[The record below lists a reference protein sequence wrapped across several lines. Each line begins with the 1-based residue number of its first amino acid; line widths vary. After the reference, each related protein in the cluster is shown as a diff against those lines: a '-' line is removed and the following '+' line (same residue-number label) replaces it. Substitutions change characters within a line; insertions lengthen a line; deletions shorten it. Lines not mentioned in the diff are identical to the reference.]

1 MAGEIKSFQENIRK
15 SFIWY
20 SLTPVIIIVITA
32 VVIFIA
38 AWGIS
43 LRMSTVNENEDI
55 KNRIDSAMN
64 TYYSMVDKVSDIV
77 VDSEDNNQKD
87 KIFATIY
94 TATSNYDELGELII
108 LDGSGDTVFTS
119 GEGTYP
125 FLTQRGMNN
134 WGVWKMAKRHPDETN
149 TILFEGKLFIVKGVY
164 ENDKLKY
171 GIFYIVPSEVIRN
184 QFKGEEK
191 SVLITDSL
199 GWVYLYNNKALLD
212 DFGRVDP
219 QLENASGYTII
230 DGHIYYGK
238 RIDSKKGISVY
249 TISDVHRSIR
259 TIEVIVLII
268 VIIFIGIILISYRNA
283 DNSSR
288 EYTKD
293 VKKIEQAFEAV
304 QQGDLNVSLN
314 IDSSTEFQTIGR
326 DFNQMLEGLKEEIAQ
341 NQELA
346 ENAAFSQVKQ
356 LESQFNPHFLFNTLD
371 NIRFMAKIDAK
382 AADKMIVSLS
392 GLLRYSIRETRDEVT
407 VQEDLHNLQLYLNI
421 LQIRFNKRFSYSI
434 DVSEEIYDCLIP
446 KLVIQLLIE
455 NAIKYGFEGRE
466 TLDVK
471 IRGTQHQD
479 NIIFVCEDNGAGM
492 DEALLA
498 ELKQQL
504 EGEKNESS
512 HLGLYNIHRRI
523 QLMYKG
529 DYGLNIES
537 EKDKGTL
544 VRVTIPKHR

>member
-77 VDSEDNNQKD
+77 VDSEDNNQED
-87 KIFATIY
+87 KIFATLY
-94 TATSNYDELGELII
+94 RATSNYDELGELII

-293 VKKIEQAFEAV
+293 VKKIEEAFEAV
-304 QQGDLNVSLN
+304 QQGV
-314 IDSSTEFQTIGR
+314 F
-326 DFNQMLEGLKEEIAQ
+326 GLA
-341 NQELA
+341 
-346 ENAAFSQVKQ
+346 
-356 LESQFNPHFLFNTLD
+356 
-371 NIRFMAKIDAK
+371 
-382 AADKMIVSLS
+382 
-392 GLLRYSIRETRDEVT
+392 
-407 VQEDLHNLQLYLNI
+407 
-421 LQIRFNKRFSYSI
+421 
-434 DVSEEIYDCLIP
+434 
-446 KLVIQLLIE
+446 
-455 NAIKYGFEGRE
+455 
-466 TLDVK
+466 
-471 IRGTQHQD
+471 
-479 NIIFVCEDNGAGM
+479 
-492 DEALLA
+492 
-498 ELKQQL
+498 
-504 EGEKNESS
+504 
-512 HLGLYNIHRRI
+512 
-523 QLMYKG
+523 
-529 DYGLNIES
+529 
-537 EKDKGTL
+537 
-544 VRVTIPKHR
+544 